1 VSDKGE
7 PEVKS
12 LPLDASQFRFLA
24 VSEPEVVTDFNTK
37 APKLD
42 RNGQPVFSLDVLFT
56 REGHKGEVVTVKV
69 AGEKPTV
76 SEGQKLRLSNLEA
89 TPWENNGR
97 TGVSFTASKIE
108 PATAASKAA

>member
-1 VSDKGE
+1 
-7 PEVKS
+7 VKS

-24 VSEPEVVTDFNTK
+24 VSEVEAVLDFNTK

-42 RNGQPVFSLDVLFT
+42 RNGQPVYSLDVLAT
-56 REGHKGEVVTVKV
+56 RDGHKGEVVTVKI

-76 SEGQKLRLSNLEA
+76 TEGQKLRITGLEA

-97 TGVSFTASKIE
+97 TGISFTATKIE
-108 PATAASKAA
+108 PATAASSKAA